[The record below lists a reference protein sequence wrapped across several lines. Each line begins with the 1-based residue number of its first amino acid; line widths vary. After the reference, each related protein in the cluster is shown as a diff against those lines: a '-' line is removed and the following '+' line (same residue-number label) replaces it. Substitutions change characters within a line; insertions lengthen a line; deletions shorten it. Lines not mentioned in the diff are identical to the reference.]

1 MSKNI
6 FQLRKEREIVMRQQ
20 MIAPEIH
27 IPERLRTQEK
37 INPEKE
43 KAEQIKN
50 KLSDLESIR
59 KEAKEKKDKRPE
71 TQKQLIDE
79 LGELPKRKLIIQYLK
94 QFVV

>member
-6 FQLRKEREIVMRQQ
+6 FQLRKEREIMMRSQPT
-20 MIAPEIH
+20 PEIH
-27 IPERLRTQEK
+27 IPDRLKTHQKE
-37 INPEKE
+37 NPEKE
-43 KAEQIKN
+43 KAEAIKN
-50 KLSDLESIR
+50 KLTDLEQIR

>member
-6 FQLRKEREIVMRQQ
+6 FQLRKEREIMMRQQ
-20 MIAPEIH
+20 PMQEMH
-27 IPERLRTQEK
+27 IPDRLKTQEK

-43 KAEQIKN
+43 KAEAIKN
-50 KLSDLESIR
+50 KLSDLENIR
-59 KEAKEKKDKRPE
+59 KEAKEKKDKRPTE
-71 TQKQLIDE
+71 QKQLLDE